1 MLLYTSLFSILILK
15 CALSCS
21 LVSQS
26 PPIVLGFTGHPASV
40 QLGEQA
46 RAFEYYVWG
55 AGGAGMIAVEDPLS
69 GNKARKGGDGDF
81 ASGTVWISESR
92 SAQYYTTSID
102 VFVGEGGWNKFT
114 NDTEIKYHSPWPDGG
129 IVISGDI
136 YSTGVVYAP
145 CLYSSYKRQPGSG
158 GASTSVYFQRTETKT
173 YSVVRV
179 GGGGAGGWLSDVDA
193 GYNIGME
200 DGGYTTEYN
209 DRSLE
214 PGGLPQDRGQPGT
227 HCQKGGGGGPFG
239 GAGVYSTGK
248 TSMAQGGRTNI
259 SPLFQSGGGSHA
271 AQLSEGEIL
280 DVLGL
285 PRPGLGG
292 APQQEGV
299 DPWRHGLAV
308 FRLMVCEGAG
318 TTVEATTAETTV
330 QAQGAGTTVQAT
342 AAETTQ
348 FEATTAEGA
357 GTTAEGAGTT
367 VQATAAET
375 TVQATPMPAETT
387 AEATPMP
394 AETTQGETTQ
404 TGGYLLTAASSAT
417 ASSATTTPAPVGPLD
432 IFDQQSTARRRTAP
446 GGGWVLFLLVI
457 VSTRCLGNKTN

>member
-1 MLLYTSLFSILILK
+1 
-15 CALSCS
+15 
-21 LVSQS
+21 
-26 PPIVLGFTGHPASV
+26 
-40 QLGEQA
+40 
-46 RAFEYYVWG
+46 
-55 AGGAGMIAVEDPLS
+55 
-69 GNKARKGGDGDF
+69 
-81 ASGTVWISESR
+81 
-92 SAQYYTTSID
+92 
-102 VFVGEGGWNKFT
+102 
-114 NDTEIKYHSPWPDGG
+114 
-129 IVISGDI
+129 
-136 YSTGVVYAP
+136 
-145 CLYSSYKRQPGSG
+145 
-158 GASTSVYFQRTETKT
+158 
-173 YSVVRV
+173 
-179 GGGGAGGWLSDVDA
+179 
-193 GYNIGME
+193 
-200 DGGYTTEYN
+200 
-209 DRSLE
+209 
-214 PGGLPQDRGQPGT
+214 
-227 HCQKGGGGGPFG
+227 
-239 GAGVYSTGK
+239 
-248 TSMAQGGRTNI
+248 MAQGGRTNI

-367 VQATAAET
+367 VQATTAET